1 MINARMTSS
10 YPTITYQKSGHNPEF
25 SRIIC
30 GAVVNK
36 GFQKLLLADPAQ
48 AVALGYCGET
58 FHLREDEIR
67 HLAAI
72 RATTLADFAS
82 QLLQVPE
89 PATIPLTYAVRK

>member
-10 YPTITYQKSGHNPEF
+10 YPTISYQKSTHNPEY

-48 AVALGYCGET
+48 AIALGYCGET
-58 FHLREDEIR
+58 FHLRDDEIR
-67 HLAAI
+67 HVASI

-89 PATIPLTYAVRK
+89 PAPIALTYASRK

>member
-10 YPTITYQKSGHNPEF
+10 YPTISYQKSTHNPEY

-48 AVALGYCGET
+48 AIALGYCGEK
-58 FHLREDEIR
+58 FHLREDEMR
-67 HLAAI
+67 HVSSI

-89 PATIPLTYAVRK
+89 PAPIALSYASRK